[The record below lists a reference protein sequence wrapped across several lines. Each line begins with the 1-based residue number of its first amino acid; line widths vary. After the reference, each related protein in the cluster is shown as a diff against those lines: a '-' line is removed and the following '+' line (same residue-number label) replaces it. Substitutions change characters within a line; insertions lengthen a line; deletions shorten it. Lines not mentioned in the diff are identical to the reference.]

1 MIGKVFIL
9 IVLVPFAFSDS
20 CVRYTFEEDDFYELF
35 TSSRGQC
42 NNMLFWD
49 IGRYE
54 DLTLPVQNPSS
65 TSFISPQTTI
75 SCVSSF
81 TFPMVPGG
89 RIDIE
94 IYYREVMNPQDMIMV
109 FANEI
114 DEDGGDKVVGM
125 VSNSPQDADFQTGWR
140 TLPITVTGLAPF
152 DGYITIM
159 GMTHK
164 ESTVLVDAFRYIPP
178 DMDESLC
185 PFYDDIPE
193 PITTTTTE
201 ETTTTTTEETTTTT
215 EETTTTTEP
224 TTTTT
229 ATDPTTTP
237 DPTTIPEQPS
247 TENPDMPLE
256 KGFWNPLTI
265 TMAAVL
271 LLILAALICYLFY
284 ECGRRRAK
292 PIVIIDDPSYED
304 LPSTFKVPRV
314 KNVIPEQKFALP

>member
-1 MIGKVFIL
+1 MYHGK
-9 IVLVPFAFSDS
+9 LVPTYDS
-20 CVRYTFEEDDFYELF
+20 ISLASPVESGSTTFVSPAE
-35 TSSRGQC
+35 
-42 NNMLFWD
+42 
-49 IGRYE
+49 
-54 DLTLPVQNPSS
+54 TL
-65 TSFISPQTTI
+65 
-75 SCVSSF
+75 SCASSF
-81 TFPMVPGG
+81 MFPMTNGG
-89 RIDIE
+89 RLE
-94 IYYREVMNPQDMIMV
+94 VLIYMDSIISTDQIMV
-109 FANEI
+109 LANQFVENGV
-114 DEDGGDKVVGM
+114 DTTLGT
-125 VSNSPQDADFQTGWR
+125 SWNSPQFDEFVSGWH
-140 TLPITVTGLAPF
+140 TLVVPLTSLGTSLC
-152 DGYITIM
+152 YITIM